1 MRTAVVGAGSW
12 GTALANLLAG
22 KGHSV
27 ALWVHDPK
35 RARALAKMRENSE
48 YLPGFPLAPGIDPTG
63 DLAEALDRSELIVE
77 VVPSHAVREVMSRAS
92 RWLTAGSPLV
102 TASKGI
108 ENGTLCTMTEV
119 LEQVLPSALHPSLC
133 VLSGPSFAREVSLG
147 LPTAVSVASR
157 QPEVA
162 RAVQAAFTTSFFRA
176 YTSDD
181 VVGVQLGGSLKNVIA
196 IAAGISDGLGCGA
209 NSRAALITR
218 GLAEISRLAV
228 KKGAHPLTLAG
239 LSGLGDLVL
248 TCTGEQSRNHKVG
261 FELGRGR
268 ALSEILGGTSMVAEG
283 VKTARS
289 ACDLGEKLGVELP
302 ICQVVCR
309 VLYDGLAPKQ
319 AVGQLMGREPK
330 AELQ

>member
-1 MRTAVVGAGSW
+1 MRTAVIGAGSW

-22 KGHSV
+22 KGYPIR
-27 ALWVHDPK
+27 LWANDPE
-35 RARALAKMRENSE
+35 RARILAETRQNAK
-48 YLPGFPLAPGIDPTG
+48 YLPGYPLGPGVAPTG
-63 DLAEALDRSELIVE
+63 DLAEALDRAELVVE
-77 VVPSHAVREVMSRAS
+77 VVPSHAVRDVMSRAS
-92 RWLTAGSPLV
+92 RWLPAGAPLV

-119 LEQVLPSALHPSLC
+119 LAQVLPVAVHPALC
-133 VLSGPSFAREVSLG
+133 VLSGPSFAREVSAG
-147 LPTAVSVASR
+147 FPTAVSVAAQ
-157 QPEVA
+157 QPAMA
-162 RAVQAAFTTSFFRA
+162 RAVQAAFTTPSFRA

-181 VVGVQLGGSLKNVIA
+181 VIGVQLGGALKNVIA
-196 IAAGISDGLGCGA
+196 IAAGISDGLGCGN

-228 KKGAHPLTLAG
+228 KKGAHPLTLSG

-248 TCTGEQSRNHKVG
+248 TCTGELSRNRKVG

-268 ALSEILGGTSMVAEG
+268 RLAEILGETSMVAEG

-289 ACDLGEKLGVELP
+289 ACDLGRQLGVELP
-302 ICQVVCR
+302 ICQVVFR
-309 VLYDGLAPKQ
+309 VLYEDLAPKE
-319 AVGQLMGREPK
+319 AVGALMGREPK

>member
-1 MRTAVVGAGSW
+1 MRTAVIGAGSW

-22 KGHSV
+22 KGYPV
-27 ALWVHDPK
+27 QLWANDPR
-35 RARALAKMRENSE
+35 RAQLLAEARENTE
-48 YLPGFPLAPGIDPTG
+48 YLPGFPLAPGIVPTG
-63 DLAEALDRSELIVE
+63 DLAQALDRAELVVE
-77 VVPSHAVREVMSRAS
+77 VVPSHAVRDVMSRAA
-92 RWLTAGSPLV
+92 RWLPPGAPLV
-102 TASKGI
+102 TASKGV

-119 LEQVLPSALHPSLC
+119 LEQVLPPALHASLC
-133 VLSGPSFAREVSLG
+133 VLSGPSFAREVSAG
-147 LPTAVSVASR
+147 LPTAVSVASKDLAL
-157 QPEVA
+157 A
-162 RAVQAAFTTSFFRA
+162 RAVQAAFTTPFFRA

-181 VVGVQLGGSLKNVIA
+181 VIGLQMGGSLKNVIA
-196 IAAGISDGLGCGA
+196 IAAGVSDGLACGG

-248 TCTGEQSRNHKVG
+248 TCTGDLSRNRKVG

-268 ALSEILGGTSMVAEG
+268 ALSQILGETSMVAEG

-289 ACDLGEKLGVELP
+289 ACDLGQKLGVELP
-302 ICQVVCR
+302 ICRVVFR
-309 VLYDGLAPKQ
+309 VLYEELAPKQ
-319 AVGQLMGREPK
+319 AVRELMGREPK